1 MDEILLEGWQFGGD
15 TFLTVLGWKN
25 GKWGEVYRA
34 RSNWC
39 LDEHG
44 APLKRA
50 AAPDAHPLSPR
61 RCPSLLEILLRVRP
75 GRP

>member
-1 MDEILLEGWQFGGD
+1 MTGDGVDEILLEGWQFGGD

-39 LDEHG
+39 LDDHG
-44 APLKRA
+44 AP
-50 AAPDAHPLSPR
+50 
-61 RCPSLLEILLRVRP
+61 
-75 GRP
+75 